1 LVWKYRGKKTKL
13 WKSLEKKYGS
23 PVLQE
28 DEWKDREDVEGEGAE
43 EHEDLDDDSES
54 STSTEEETKEEQD
67 L

>member
-23 PVLQE
+23 PVLEE
-28 DEWKDREDVEGEGAE
+28 DEWNDRDDFEGEGAE
-43 EHEDLDDDSES
+43 EHEDLDDE